1 MSDRTFNPNV
11 FANCSSEN
19 HKMSG
24 TTHTKL
30 ELCFDAE
37 FATPAMLIEALQQLD
52 PQANVGIIN
61 YEPANAEHSVAIISI
76 DVEKSV
82 IRNPSNNPTIR

>member
-1 MSDRTFNPNV
+1 MSDRTFTPNL

-30 ELCFDAE
+30 ELCFDTE

-52 PQANVGIIN
+52 PQANVGVIN
-61 YEPANAEHSVAIISI
+61 YEPANGEHSIAIISI
-76 DVEKSV
+76 DVEKCIDRNPGNSPV
-82 IRNPSNNPTIR
+82 IR

>member
-30 ELCFDAE
+30 ELCFDTE

-52 PQANVGIIN
+52 QEANVGVIN
-61 YEPANAEHSVAIISI
+61 YSPANNEHSKAIISI
-76 DVEKSV
+76 NAEKSI
-82 IRNPSNNPTIR
+82 IRNPSNNPGIR